1 MEAQVLTRL
10 PGTART
16 PRSAS
21 SGGRPNGAVQLAL
34 IVTAWLVYFGI
45 RAISQGS
52 TGAAERHAHDIVRLE
67 RTLGVHREEAI
78 QGVALR
84 HEAIVDIA
92 NWVYIW
98 GHWPVIAITAL
109 WLWHRVPGQYVT
121 LRNAMFLSGGVGML
135 LFLFFPVAP
144 PRLAHIGLVD
154 SVTLRSHAYRALQ
167 PPSLTNEYA
176 AFPSLHFGWDLLVGI
191 TLVRAA
197 SRPWLRVIGAVLP
210 VAMALAVVATANHYL
225 VDVAGG
231 GLIALSSLVAVEL
244 LQRRR
249 RQRPWQR
256 LYLSP
261 EPQGQGSFR
270 PTSPPN
276 LAVSDGSA
284 STGVSGSSAAR
295 TPRSC
300 SSSRRSSRS
309 RVRTSS
315 TGSAVTGRGGR
326 PATRPRSSS
335 SP

>member
-1 MEAQVLTRL
+1 MEAHVLTRL

-21 SGGRPNGAVQLAL
+21 AGGRPSGAVQLAL
-34 IVTAWLVYFGI
+34 IVTAWMVYFGI
-45 RAISQGS
+45 RAVSQGS
-52 TGAAERHAHDIVRLE
+52 TGAAERHAHDIVDLE

-84 HEAIVDIA
+84 HEALVDLA

-98 GHWPVIAITAL
+98 GHWPVIALTAL
-109 WLWHRVPGQYVT
+109 WLWHRVPDQYLT

-135 LFLFFPVAP
+135 LFLLFPVAP

-154 SVTLRSHAYRALQ
+154 SVTLRSNAYRALQ

-197 SRPWLRVIGAVLP
+197 TRRWLRVVAALLP

-225 VDVAGG
+225 VDVVGG
-231 GLIALSSLVAVEL
+231 GLIALSSLLVVEL
-244 LQRRR
+244 LARR

-261 EPQGQGSFR
+261 EPHGQGSLR

-276 LAVSDGSA
+276 LAPSEGSA
-284 STGVSGSSAAR
+284 STGVTGSSAAR

-309 RVRTSS
+309 SVRTSS
-315 TGSAVTGRGGR
+315 TASAVTARGGR